1 MITSKLNLRP
11 IIIMKG
17 GEIGVGGFFR
27 TRKKAKAKVIELL
40 CKHFQESGLNINDYD
55 ITVGYCTNPEEAS
68 EYRKEFRN
76 PRQIISFSSTL
87 RYASKVQS
95 LI

>member
-40 CKHFQESGLNINDYD
+40 CKHFQESGLNIND
-55 ITVGYCTNPEEAS
+55 
-68 EYRKEFRN
+68 
-76 PRQIISFSSTL
+76 
-87 RYASKVQS
+87 
-95 LI
+95 